1 MSTLTNQE
9 LFVIRNNKNNDL
21 MSGYG
26 RYSTPMLYTKSA
38 AYSVAGKMNKKW
50 NCTDYEVIPVE
61 VKLKET
67 T

>member
-21 MSGYG
+21 ISGYG
-26 RYSTPMLYTKSA
+26 RYSTPMLYSKPA

-50 NCTDYEVIPVE
+50 NCKDYEVIPVQLSE
-61 VKLKET
+61 KK
-67 T
+67 

>member
-9 LFVIRNNKNNDL
+9 FFVIRNNRTNDL
-21 MSGYG
+21 LSGYG

-38 AYSVAGKMNKKW
+38 ARSVAGKMNKQW
-50 NCTDYEVIPVE
+50 ACTDYEAIPVE